1 MEALSDFLAE
11 LENSVC
17 NLNLFLTIFFAK
29 QLFGTSR
36 NIYTVNLSL
45 FFNKWP
51 LDVEDNDL
59 SHLFFKSLL
68 FYLDRRRVVLAV
80 LLLLPAN

>member
-1 MEALSDFLAE
+1 MEAFSDFLAK

-17 NLNLFLTIFFAK
+17 NLNLFLTISLAK
-29 QLFGTSR
+29 QLFGPSR
-36 NIYTVNLSL
+36 DIYTVNLSL
-45 FFNKWP
+45 LFNIRP
-51 LDVEDNDL
+51 LDFKDSDL

-68 FYLDRRRVVLAV
+68 FLLDRRCVVLDV